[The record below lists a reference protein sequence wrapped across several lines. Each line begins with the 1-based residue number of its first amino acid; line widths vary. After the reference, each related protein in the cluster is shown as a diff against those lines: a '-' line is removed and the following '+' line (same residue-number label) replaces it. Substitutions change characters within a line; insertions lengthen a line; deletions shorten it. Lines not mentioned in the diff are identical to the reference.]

1 MLAKAV
7 NNLRTRFSPPPF
19 NEEDSVASSSED
31 NHDNDDDY
39 EVETS
44 QEEEYDAAADNNAD
58 GDGRT
63 VFYVEDEDEDDT
75 DYYDDSDFNEEDYEE
90 DDDEELGS
98 VDKDELVQLYKDQLV
113 PPTTLIFPRASRA
126 NTSNNNRRTSTTSAK
141 LDKINRRLSIWKARF
156 KQALFIFCALYMMIG
171 MIGFF
176 ITSYARQ
183 KNGYCQSYTKDI
195 NNNNNTTTTTT
206 PSTLSYM
213 LPSSCIPCPDH
224 GICTEGV
231 LTCETMY
238 QQKTPF
244 YNRWHIL
251 PIADEC
257 VHDSVLGRQVSK
269 VEKRIKKYLAEKQ
282 GEAYCGK
289 SSQEITLSRIPVN
302 EVMDSLKEYV
312 EKHMPADGLDQI
324 LLIAFSTV
332 LKDPEVH
339 YWET

>member
-31 NHDNDDDY
+31 NHDNDDNY
-39 EVETS
+39 EVETT
-44 QEEEYDAAADNNAD
+44 QVEEYDVAADNTAD

-75 DYYDDSDFNEEDYEE
+75 DYYDDSDFDNGDYEE

-113 PPTTLIFPRASRA
+113 PPTALIIPRANRA
-126 NTSNNNRRTSTTSAK
+126 NTSNNNRKTTTASAK
-141 LDKINRRLSIWKARF
+141 LAKINRRFSIWKARF
-156 KQALFIFCALYMMIG
+156 KQALFIFCALYMMVG

-183 KNGYCQSYTKDI
+183 KNGYCQSYPTDI
-195 NNNNNTTTTTT
+195 NNNTTTT
-206 PSTLSYM
+206 PSALSYM

-224 GICTEGV
+224 GVCTEGV

-257 VHDSVLGRQVSK
+257 VHNSALGRHVSK
-269 VEKRIKKYLAEKQ
+269 VERKIKNYLAAKQ
-282 GEAYCGK
+282 GEAYCGEL
-289 SSQEITLSRIPVN
+289 SQDIPLSRIPVK
-302 EVMDSLKEYV
+302 EVMNSLKEYV
-312 EKHMPADGLDQI
+312 EKHLPADELDQI
-324 LLIAFSTV
+324 LLIAFSSV
-332 LKDPEVH
+332 LEDPKVH